1 LFVWSV
7 GGWRAY
13 QGRQILAQKL
23 IYFMNF
29 VDFYYWQR
37 VA

>member
-1 LFVWSV
+1 MSGRVNV
-7 GGWRAY
+7 TR
-13 QGRQILAQKL
+13 GRQILAQNL